1 MLVFRNGKEFLKVSK
16 SSWNTYLN
24 LMSPARIADKSD
36 NCELSNNYIWK
47 NKCSTCNAII
57 GNFGNSCVNKITS
70 LNLQNHYRIL
80 SKDSE
85 KEMKEFY
92 FIEVDRNN
100 NKSTI

>member
-16 SSWNTYLN
+16 NNWNTYLN

-36 NCELSNNYIWK
+36 NNCELSDNYPWK
-47 NKCSTCNAII
+47 NKCDTCNAVI

-70 LNLQNHYRIL
+70 INLQNHYHIL

-85 KEMKEFY
+85 KMKEFY